1 MKITEKDMKHGIV
14 TVVPETQDDLWLLE
28 KIIAP
33 GDSVSGHTVRSIKI
47 LQGDREVRSEKRRIF
62 VKLRAEKIDFSGE
75 QLRVGGLITESSEGD
90 RSHHA
95 FEIEVNRPVTVEKD
109 WKNYEIERLEK
120 AKGRHPPILIAAV
133 DVAEA
138 GFALLTERL
147 ETLAT
152 IHGST
157 GKSMG
162 EHDSSA
168 YYAEIISYIKGKQF
182 HACILAGPG
191 FTKENIM
198 KILKE
203 KEPELARKTFTD
215 SVSYAGDP
223 GIQEVLRRGIV
234 EKIVRDSAVAEQT
247 KLVEDFFAAVS
258 MSGKA
263 AYGAG
268 NTKDAIDAGAVQTL
282 LVSDGKARECE
293 GLMKL
298 AEKYGGKVKII
309 DSHHD
314 AGKRFLNF
322 GGIGAFL
329 RYGI

>member
-109 WKNYEIERLEK
+109 WKNYEI
-120 AKGRHPPILIAAV
+120 
-133 DVAEA
+133 
-138 GFALLTERL
+138 ERL

>member
-1 MKITEKDMKHGIV
+1 MKITQKDMKHGIV
-14 TVVPETQDDLWLLE
+14 TLIPENQDDLWVLE
-28 KIIAP
+28 KMIAP
-33 GDSVSGHTVRSIKI
+33 GTLISGHTVRSIKI

-62 VKLRAEKIDFSGE
+62 VRLRAEKADFSGD
-75 QLRVGGLITESSEGD
+75 QLRVGGMIVESSEGD

-95 FEIEVNRPVTVEKD
+95 FEIEVNRPVSIEKE
-109 WKNYEIERLEK
+109 WKNYEIERLER
-120 AKGRHPPILIAAV
+120 AKSRHPPILIAAV
-133 DVAEA
+133 DDAEA

-147 ETLAT
+147 EMLAT

-168 YYAEIISYIKGKQF
+168 YYAEIISYIKCKQF

-191 FTKENIM
+191 FAKENLM
-198 KILKE
+198 NILKS
-203 KEPELARKTFTD
+203 KEPELARKTFVD
-215 SVSYAGDP
+215 SVSYAGEA

-247 KLVEDFFAAVS
+247 KLVEEFFAAIS
-258 MSGKA
+258 KSGKA
-263 AYGAG
+263 AYGPAK
-268 NTKDAIDAGAVQTL
+268 TKESIEAGAAETL
-282 LVSDGKARECE
+282 LVSDEKTQDYED
-293 GLMKL
+293 LMKL

-309 DSHHD
+309 DSHHE

-322 GGIGAFL
+322 GGVGAFL